1 MSTVLRRLNAVP
13 GWRTLWKN
21 LQFGSIET
29 RVNYAIWDRPNYA
42 YGIYRAA
49 DLARRL
55 NLRAIS
61 VAEFG
66 VAGGNGLIAME
77 RIADAIGKHMGIDIA
92 VYGFDSGEGMPQPEG
107 YKDLPFYWQPSFYK
121 MDVEKLKPRLTR
133 AKLFLG
139 EVGDTIPRLFE
150 QPIAPLGFLSFDL
163 DYYSSTKRAFSV
175 FEGSADTRLPR
186 IYCYFDDITSEIG
199 CYNEFIGELCAI
211 REFNEAH
218 ETKKI
223 AHLHGLEW
231 MLPRRESWQLKIYV
245 MHDFAHPQY
254 ETYIA
259 GSDEANKCGL

>member
-1 MSTVLRRLNAVP
+1 MKAITSAALRRLNAVP
-13 GWRTLWKN
+13 GWRTFWKSR
-21 LQFGSIET
+21 QFGSIET

-77 RIADAIGKHMGIDIA
+77 RIADEIGRYMGIDIA
-92 VYGFDSGEGMPQPEG
+92 VYGFDTGEGMPQSEG
-107 YKDLPFYWQPSFYK
+107 YKDLPFYFQPRYYK
-121 MDVEKLKPRLTR
+121 MDVEKLRPRLRR
-133 AKLFLG
+133 AQLLLG
-139 EVGDTIPRLFE
+139 EVADTIPRFLE
-150 QPIAPLGFLSFDL
+150 QPIAPLGFISFDL
-163 DYYSSTKRAFSV
+163 DYYSSTRRAFSV
-175 FEGSADTRLPR
+175 FEGLAESRLPR

-211 REFNEAH
+211 REYNEEH

-231 MLPRRESWQLKIYV
+231 MLVHREILAVKDLRHARLHSSAL
-245 MHDFAHPQY
+245 
-254 ETYIA
+254 
-259 GSDEANKCGL
+259 